1 MLSCVSHSLTEEA
14 RVMSLGREGGVEGGR
29 RWWLLQRQ
37 RKTGSASE
45 FELKET
51 QLTSAMEVVSVL
63 DDKINIDNHVK
74 SLILTSKGVKLKRF
88 C

>member
-14 RVMSLGREGGVEGGR
+14 RVMSLGREGGGGGEGGEGGVEDGR
-29 RWWLLQRQ
+29 RWGLLQRQ

-51 QLTSAMEVVSVL
+51 EIIFAMEVVS
-63 DDKINIDNHVK
+63 
-74 SLILTSKGVKLKRF
+74 R
-88 C
+88 

>member
-14 RVMSLGREGGVEGGR
+14 RVMRPGREGEGGGGGEGGVEGGR
-29 RWWLLQRQ
+29 RWGRLQRQ

-51 QLTSAMEVVSVL
+51 EIIFAMEVVS
-63 DDKINIDNHVK
+63 
-74 SLILTSKGVKLKRF
+74 R
-88 C
+88 